1 MSSSVNRREAGAL
14 SLAAVFGMGVPS
26 AKAQGGPRPGNAQGK
41 TYVMVHGAWYGG
53 WVWGRVAPLLRAK
66 GHAVSTPTLP
76 GLGELRHLVSKEIN
90 LTTFVN
96 TIVHHIEHEN
106 LNDVVL
112 VASGFSGIV
121 ILAVADRIPERLK
134 KLVFVNAL
142 VIPSGTS
149 AFSEQPAAITKARLE
164 QVEAFGGGIAIP
176 PAPIAT
182 YKIKDPQV
190 EKWAADRLAMHP
202 VGTYQENLMLK
213 NLPGNGRPLVYID
226 CVASPFPPLVDIKKR
241 LKQQGG
247 WQWHELNANHDPM
260 VSEPEMLATVLLE
273 M

>member
-14 SLAAVFGMGVPS
+14 SLAAMLGMGITS
-26 AKAQGGPRPGNAQGK
+26 AKAQGSPHPGTTPGK

-96 TIVHHIEHEN
+96 TIVNHIEHEN

-134 KLVFVNAL
+134 SLVFVNAL

-164 QVEAFGGGIAIP
+164 QVEKFGGGIAIP

-190 EKWAADRLAMHP
+190 ETWVANRLAMHP
-202 VGTYQENLMLK
+202 VGTYQEKLMLK
-213 NLPGNGRPLVYID
+213 NPAGNGKPLIYAD
-226 CVASPFPPLVDIKKR
+226 CVASPFPPLVEIKKQ
-241 LKQQGG
+241 LKQQSG
-247 WQWHELNANHDPM
+247 WQWHELNVNHDPM
-260 VSEPEMLATVLLE
+260 VSEPALLADFLLTV
-273 M
+273 